1 MVTFLPSFWIVVPGS
16 LGLVSV
22 TRILSDRAAGIDGLV
37 TVLTVLVSI
46 ALGTLVGAAL
56 YKAVT
61 EAFGWWQLQI
71 GRAFRRK

>member
-1 MVTFLPSFWIVVPGS
+1 
-16 LGLVSV
+16 
-22 TRILSDRAAGIDGLV
+22 
-37 TVLTVLVSI
+37 VLVSI